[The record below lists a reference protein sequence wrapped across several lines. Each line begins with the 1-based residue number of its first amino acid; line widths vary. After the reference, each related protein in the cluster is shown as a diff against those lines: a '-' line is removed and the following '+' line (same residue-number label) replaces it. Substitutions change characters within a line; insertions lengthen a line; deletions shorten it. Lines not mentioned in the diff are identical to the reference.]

1 MKKKISEKDNLLD
14 YVPVKYDKIETKI
27 NDNGLVDIII
37 PRDGWFDSLIRK
49 IAKTPD
55 KKVISLDSLGSGVW
69 NAIDN
74 KRNLYDIS
82 KIIKNEFGADADPLY
97 DRLSSFIRLL
107 SNNEFIKLNRVD
119 D

>member
-14 YVPVKYDKIETKI
+14 YVPVKVEKIETYI

-49 IAKTPD
+49 IARTPD

-74 KRNLYDIS
+74 ERNLYDIS
-82 KIIKNEFGADADPLY
+82 KIIKNKFGADADPLY

-119 D
+119 E